1 MFYTYERPNTID
13 DYAAVRVTYKING
26 ENTTTLEIP
35 FIRTE
40 AGGGQTPVDITRNH
54 LYTIVL
60 GNGKPVT
67 TNEIKFS
74 FVVEDWNEVEM
85 PEEIGPGDEL
95 DPEAQA
101 ALNAGLMVNMFTE
114 YNAKEFDLV
123 GKTITSFYESDTII
137 SFSKCPIK
145 SYVTWNDLKN
155 NGALTAEFTG
165 PDGGKYRLPTGGEL
179 ALLVPIRTEDEDLVM
194 VNGKQNGVLHPWW
207 NDHSSTN
214 TYPYIVVE
222 TPFTETIYLQ
232 NDGDHYQDQSH
243 AEDPRY
249 TLSGISQLKVG
260 EQTDQVKFPA
270 DGNAVYDIHPVY
282 GIRFKGTSQ
291 YAAYRWEHCRIQ
303 SDNSQ
308 ERYLSI
314 KIKALHPQD
323 SKTTINDIAQESFW
337 TEGSYI
343 EFKFPASG
351 IYDSGVLIPNPPA
364 VDNVINR
371 GIGGYCWSNTLKCG
385 TEHAYNL
392 DAFIANTSIRHGG
405 LAQKF
410 PLRFVKVDPQQQKTL

>member
-222 TPFTETIYLQ
+222 TPFTETIYLR
-232 NDGDHYQDQSH
+232 NDENNYPDKTHLT
-243 AEDPRY
+243 DPLY
-249 TLSGISQLKVG
+249 TLTGISQLKVG
-260 EQTDQVKFPA
+260 EQSDQVTLSSGM
-270 DGNAVYDIHPVY
+270 DVYNIHPVY
-282 GIRFKGTSQ
+282 GLRFKGTDQ
-291 YAAYRWEHCRIQ
+291 YAAYRWETCRFKSEDQIA
-303 SDNSQ
+303 
-308 ERYLSI
+308 RYMSI

-323 SKTTINDIAQESFW
+323 NKTTINDVALEAFW
-337 TEGSYI
+337 DDGYI
-343 EFKFPASG
+343 EFKFPSSG
-351 IYDSGVLIPNPPA
+351 AYPYYVTPDAVSDNIYG
-364 VDNVINR
+364 R
-371 GIGGYCWSNTLKCG
+371 GTNGYCLSSSRENPGNIVLANRVHYVGVKL
-385 TEHAYNL
+385 ENL
-392 DAFIANTSIRHGG
+392 EGY
-405 LAQKF
+405 F
-410 PLRFVKVDPQQQKTL
+410 PLRFVKVDAQQ